1 MENKTSHKFTITTP
15 MKIFIAIELLLYL
28 LFIGMDITFSDFD
41 FSPNN
46 IFYKIS
52 SIRIFS
58 ASMLK
63 YYAILLCFAF
73 SLYRYIKT
81 REKPKG
87 FLTIAM
93 GFTIVSDYFLLLNP
107 EQMIPGLFTFIIA
120 QSVYLY
126 IINGGI
132 LQKTVSALGFR
143 IAAAIGIYQ
152 IFRFFDI
159 IYYAYST
166 EMRLTI
172 LLGILYAISF
182 LANIIR
188 HIIFLCQTTKAAR
201 NGTSCQTPKCMF
213 TFPVLFLIGLILF
226 VLCDINVLICNLH
239 KFVNIYPN
247 DYVTLY
253 YISSVL
259 MWGFYLPSQVII
271 VLSA

>member
-1 MENKTSHKFTITTP
+1 MENRTSHKFTITTP

-81 REKPKG
+81 IEKPKG

-132 LQKTVSALGFR
+132 LQKTVSALGLR
-143 IAAAIGIYQ
+143 IAVAIGIYQ

-239 KFVNIYPN
+239 KFVNIYPK